1 MEKME
6 ISKAT
11 IKRIIKLEL
20 DNSYQ
25 VQNLKSVTKDL
36 VKVII
41 RMNAN
46 ILSLES
52 EIRSMQ
58 YSPLKQKLKC
68 GTVEDEEQTEEENH
82 HVGEVNPQED
92 TLHQEAVSGYKGQ
105 NLSGQNVS

>member
-1 MEKME
+1 MEKIE
-6 ISKAT
+6 ISKST
-11 IKRIIKLEL
+11 IRRIVKLEL
-20 DNSYQ
+20 QNSHH
-25 VQNLKSVTKDL
+25 VQDLKSVTKDL

-68 GTVEDEEQTEEENH
+68 VTVEEEEQTEEENH
-82 HVGEVNPQED
+82 QEEEVNPQGD
-92 TLHQEAVSGYKGQ
+92 THHQEEESGY
-105 NLSGQNVS
+105 NVF